1 MVAIKYEGRFGNNLF
16 QFAAA
21 KFIADKMG
29 LNISNPLATKILP
42 HENIFSPDTGDDV
55 NLNGFFQS
63 QEVVRNFSSL
73 PFLKIENREGLF
85 VHVRLGDLLQPHSQ
99 NGDRF
104 MSQDYYE
111 RAIGGSIGGYVSSD
125 SPDHPIVK
133 GLIEKYNLQ
142 LFNDSPE
149 NTIIFAAGCS
159 KKVLSLGT
167 FSWWIGYLGNQNEV
181 ICPDSRN
188 CVVWHGNIFPQQ
200 GWNIC

>member
-1 MVAIKYEGRFGNNLF
+1 MVSVKYEGRFGNNLF

-21 KFIADKMG
+21 KSIADRNG
-29 LNISNPLATKILP
+29 LNISNPFNTKILP
-42 HENIFSPDTGDDV
+42 HENTFLPDTGDNI
-55 NLNGFFQS
+55 NLDGFFQT

-85 VHVRLGDLLQPHSQ
+85 VHVRLGDLLEPHSQ
-99 NGDRF
+99 SGDRF
-104 MSQDYYE
+104 MGQDYYE
-111 RAIGGSIGGYVSSD
+111 RAIGDSNGGFISSD
-125 SPDHPIVK
+125 SPDHPIVR
-133 GLIEKYNLQ
+133 GLINKYNLQ

-149 NTIIFAAGCS
+149 NTIIFAAAFS

-188 CVVWHGNIFPQQ
+188 YPTWHGSIFPQQ